1 MPALST
7 LDLSPLVL
15 IAALTIFYIILGM
28 FLDGISSVVLTMA
41 IVEPMI
47 RQAGID
53 VIWFGIFIVIV
64 VEMAQVT
71 PPIGFNLFVLQGM
84 TKHEISYIAKTA
96 IPMVGLMV
104 LMVIII
110 VVWPELATWLPET
123 VRQNN
128 S

>member
-1 MPALST
+1 
-7 LDLSPLVL
+7 
-15 IAALTIFYIILGM
+15 M

-53 VIWFGIFIVIV
+53 VIWFGIFVVVV

-96 IPMVGLMV
+96 IPMVALNDFNGNYLGNMART
-104 LMVIII
+104 
-110 VVWPELATWLPET
+110 ATWLPET
-123 VRQNN
+123 IDNVEVSN
-128 S
+128 

>member
-1 MPALST
+1 
-7 LDLSPLVL
+7 
-15 IAALTIFYIILGM
+15 
-28 FLDGISSVVLTMA
+28 MA

-84 TKHEISYIAKTA
+84 TSHEISYIAKTA
-96 IPMVGLMV
+96 IPMVLLMV
-104 LMVIII
+104 LMVIIL
-110 VVWPELATWLPET
+110 VTWPELATWLPDNMRAT
-123 VRQNN
+123 PG
-128 S
+128 